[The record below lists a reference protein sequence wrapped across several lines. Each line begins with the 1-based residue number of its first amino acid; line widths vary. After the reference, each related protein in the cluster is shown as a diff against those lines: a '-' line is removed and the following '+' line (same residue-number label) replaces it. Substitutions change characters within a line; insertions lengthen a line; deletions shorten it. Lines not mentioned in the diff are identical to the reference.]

1 MSYYIAQVSEM
12 LTYTFMQRALVAG
25 VLISLCASLLG
36 ISLVL
41 KRYSMIGDGLSHV
54 AFGALSVASALN
66 ASPLFVAIPVVAA
79 TSVVLLALGESK
91 KIKGD
96 AAIALISSGS
106 LAIGI
111 IVVSKSGLNTEM
123 WNYLFGSILGL
134 SNQDVWISVALS
146 VFVIA
151 SYIVLYNRIFAVTFD
166 ESFSRGVGIRVR
178 AYNVA
183 LAILSSMVIV
193 IGMRLVGSLL
203 ITSLIVFPALTAMR
217 WGKSYKAVTI
227 LSGLI
232 SIVTTVVGISLSYIY
247 AIPTGASI
255 VMVGV
260 VLIAL
265 SALRR

>member
-1 MSYYIAQVSEM
+1 M
-12 LTYTFMQRALVAG
+12 LTYTFMQRALIAG

-66 ASPLFVAIPVVAA
+66 ASPLTVAIPVVAA
-79 TSVVLLALGESK
+79 TSVILLALGESK
-91 KIKGD
+91 RIKGD

-106 LAIGI
+106 LAVGI

-134 SNQDVWISVALS
+134 SKQDVVVSVVLAI
-146 VFVIA
+146 FVVA
-151 SYIVLYNRIFAVTFD
+151 SYVFLYHRIFAVTFD
-166 ESFSRGVGIRVR
+166 ESFSRGVGIRVK
-178 AYNVA
+178 AYNTS
-183 LAILSSMVIV
+183 LAVLSSMVIV

-203 ITSLIVFPALTAMR
+203 ITSLIVFPSLTAMR
-217 WGKSYKAVTI
+217 WVKSYKAVTI
-227 LSGLI
+227 LSALI
-232 SIVTTVVGISLSYIY
+232 SVVTTIVGISASYIF

-255 VMVGV
+255 VAVGV

-265 SALRR
+265 SGFKR

>member
-1 MSYYIAQVSEM
+1 MSSFFTQVSEM
-12 LTYTFMQRALVAG
+12 LTYTFMQRALIAG

-66 ASPLFVAIPVVAA
+66 ASPLTVAIPVVAA

-134 SNQDVWISVALS
+134 SNRDVLISALLAA
-146 VFVIA
+146 FVVV
-151 SYIVLYNRIFAVTFD
+151 SYVLLYNRIFAVTFD
-166 ESFSRGVGIRVR
+166 EAFSRGVGIHVR

-203 ITSLIVFPALTAMR
+203 ITSLVVFPSLTAMR
-217 WGKSYKAVTI
+217 WVKSYKAVTI
-227 LSGLI
+227 LSALI
-232 SIVTTVVGISLSYIY
+232 SIVTTVVGISFSYVF

-255 VMVGV
+255 VIVGV
-260 VLIAL
+260 VFIAL
-265 SALRR
+265 SAFKR